1 MNKKITLVL
10 GASTKPGRYALL
22 AAEKLQSKG
31 IEIELLG
38 KKEGKVGNI
47 EIKTNIE
54 EISTKIDTVT
64 VYLGKNNQIEY
75 EDFLIKMRPN
85 RVIFNPGSEN
95 FILQEKLKAQGTEVL
110 EACTLVMLSTEQY

>member
-54 EISTKIDTVT
+54 EISTKIHTVT
-64 VYLGKNNQIEY
+64 VYLGINNQIEY

-95 FILQEKLKAQGTEVL
+95 LILQEKLKAQGTEVL
-110 EACTLVMLSTEQY
+110 EACTLVMLSTGQY

>member
-10 GASTKPGRYALL
+10 GASTKPGRHALL

-64 VYLGKNNQIEY
+64 IYLAKNNQIEY
-75 EDFLIKMRPN
+75 EDFLIKTRPN

-110 EACTLVMLSTEQY
+110 EACTLVMLSTGQY

>member
-10 GASTKPGRYALL
+10 GASTKLGRYALL

-110 EACTLVMLSTEQY
+110 EACTLVMLSTGQY

>member
-110 EACTLVMLSTEQY
+110 EACTLVMLSTGQY

>member
-64 VYLGKNNQIEY
+64 IYLGKNNQIEY

-110 EACTLVMLSTEQY
+110 EACTLVMLSTGQY

>member
-10 GASTKPGRYALL
+10 GASTKLGRHALL

-38 KKEGKVGNI
+38 KKEGKVGTI

-64 VYLGKNNQIEY
+64 IYLGKNNQIEY

-110 EACTLVMLSTEQY
+110 EACTLVMLSTGQY